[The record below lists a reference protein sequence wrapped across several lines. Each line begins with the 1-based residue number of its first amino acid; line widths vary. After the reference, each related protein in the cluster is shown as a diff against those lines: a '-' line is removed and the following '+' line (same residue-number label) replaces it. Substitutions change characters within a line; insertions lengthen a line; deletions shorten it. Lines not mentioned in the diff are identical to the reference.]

1 MAKKKIL
8 QDNEGQ
14 IWPITVAD
22 CVYLVDGS
30 KTVKKY
36 IDDALANKSDS
47 AHDHKYAG
55 SSSVGGA
62 ATSANKVNQ
71 NLIVKLNGGTTE
83 DTNLFTFNGSTEKTI
98 DITPSNIGA
107 APSTS
112 KATLDNSKTAN
123 VTYAYDSNDTTVY
136 DNLITLANDSATRLD
151 TDNFTRHITPESIK
165 AAEEEHAHNYA
176 ASESEGGNAMCS
188 DMVTMSDLYDSAISQ
203 IACVHSGVD
212 GPNVLFY
219 NSGVTIGSSGY
230 ISAAGFGGNATSAS
244 KLQSAKTFTI
254 GSASKSF
261 DGSENVSWTLEE
273 AGIAPA
279 THNHTS
285 LTGITSLDF
294 AVEGTD
300 TFSISSVIDG
310 TTSYMDFN
318 MSDDVGS
325 DTWRWRFTGW
335 DADTDALADTVNLMT
350 LKATSNTAGE
360 LRVTG
365 EVKADILSGAD
376 IYGSTIT
383 LSGNSKSLV
392 AGTGGGD
399 VYISNSASNKYLQL
413 KDDGTL
419 SYSNSVI
426 LHADNYTNYAAS
438 ASHNHR
444 ALTVTEPGAIT
455 STSADTTSN
464 WGAQNVSVHWYST
477 TGQLTDQP
485 NQWGLVLNM
494 GRYSEVHQIWCTQAS
509 GSLYHRGGNGGGWS
523 GTWREVLDSSNYTN
537 YAVPKT
543 GGTVSGEL
551 ICSSNIR
558 VNGKRLYITADAPGT
573 KSTGDIWIDI

>member
-1 MAKKKIL
+1 
-8 QDNEGQ
+8 
-14 IWPITVAD
+14 
-22 CVYLVDGS
+22 
-30 KTVKKY
+30 
-36 IDDALANKSDS
+36 
-47 AHDHKYAG
+47 
-55 SSSVGGA
+55 
-62 ATSANKVNQ
+62 
-71 NLIVKLNGGTTE
+71 
-83 DTNLFTFNGSTEKTI
+83 
-98 DITPSNIGA
+98 
-107 APSTS
+107 
-112 KATLDNSKTAN
+112 
-123 VTYAYDSNDTTVY
+123 
-136 DNLITLANDSATRLD
+136 
-151 TDNFTRHITPESIK
+151 
-165 AAEEEHAHNYA
+165 
-176 ASESEGGNAMCS
+176 
-188 DMVTMSDLYDSAISQ
+188 
-203 IACVHSGVD
+203 
-212 GPNVLFY
+212 
-219 NSGVTIGSSGY
+219 
-230 ISAAGFGGNATSAS
+230 
-244 KLQSAKTFTI
+244 
-254 GSASKSF
+254 
-261 DGSENVSWTLEE
+261 
-273 AGIAPA
+273 
-279 THNHTS
+279 
-285 LTGITSLDF
+285 
-294 AVEGTD
+294 
-300 TFSISSVIDG
+300 
-310 TTSYMDFN
+310 
-318 MSDDVGS
+318 
-325 DTWRWRFTGW
+325 
-335 DADTDALADTVNLMT
+335 MT

-426 LHADNYTNYAAS
+426 LHADNYTNYAAP
-438 ASHNHR
+438 ASHSHR